1 MKNKYIYISSD
12 YAYQFK
18 KIVKPFKNLINILK
32 LSFNDSCVIVNSD
45 GVINNIELYS
55 TYFDEYFCNKQIN
68 IEIDNN
74 TLKKLFKNVKNGDVI
89 YIEVREDDPFYIY
102 LIVKNKLSNK
112 NVATNLLINDALLLL

>member
-18 KIVKPFKNLINILK
+18 KIVKPFKGLINILK

-55 TYFDEYFCNKQIN
+55 TYFNEYFCNKQIN
-68 IEIDNN
+68 IEINKI
-74 TLKKLFKNVKNGDVI
+74 TLKNLFKNIKSRDVI
-89 YIEVREDDPFYIY
+89 YIEVREDDPCNIY
-102 LIVKNKLSNK
+102 LIVKNKLKNK
-112 NVATNLLINDALLLL
+112 NVSIKLLINDALLL

>member
-18 KIVKPFKNLINILK
+18 KIVKPFKGLINILK

-55 TYFDEYFCNKQIN
+55 TYFDEYFCNKRIN
-68 IEIDNN
+68 IEINKI
-74 TLKKLFKNVKNGDVI
+74 TLKNLFKNIKSRDVI
-89 YIEVREDDPFYIY
+89 YIEVREDDPCNIY
-102 LIVKNKLSNK
+102 LIVKNKLKNK
-112 NVATNLLINDALLLL
+112 NVSIKLLINDALLL

>member
-18 KIVKPFKNLINILK
+18 KIVKPFKGLINILK

-55 TYFDEYFCNKQIN
+55 TYFNEYFCNKQIN
-68 IEIDNN
+68 IEINKI
-74 TLKKLFKNVKNGDVI
+74 TLKNLFKNIKSRDVI
-89 YIEVREDDPFYIY
+89 YIEVREDDPCNIY
-102 LIVKNKLSNK
+102 LIVKNKLNNK
-112 NVATNLLINDALLLL
+112 NVSIKLLINDALLL

>member
-18 KIVKPFKNLINILK
+18 KIVKPFKGLINILK

-55 TYFDEYFCNKQIN
+55 TYFDEYFCNKRIN
-68 IEIDNN
+68 IEINKI
-74 TLKKLFKNVKNGDVI
+74 TLKNLFKNIKKRDVI
-89 YIEVREDDPFYIY
+89 YIEVREDDPCNIY
-102 LIVKNKLSNK
+102 LIVKNKLNNK
-112 NVATNLLINDALLLL
+112 NVSIKLLINDALLL